1 MRVGDD
7 ESAKSKH
14 RAANDAPAK
23 KMNSAQCALVAD
35 LSINTNIAFH
45 IRQQCTTAPFCLPPR
60 AVTRAVRATR
70 WRVQSA
76 KGPISVCGSKY
87 IQFFCFLI
95 VNF

>member
-35 LSINTNIAFH
+35 LNINTNIAFH
-45 IRQQCTTAPFCLPPR
+45 IQQQRTTAPFCLPSR
-60 AVTRAVRATR
+60 AVTRAVRSDTLAR
-70 WRVQSA
+70 GPFPHAVQNIHSF
-76 KGPISVCGSKY
+76 SV
-87 IQFFCFLI
+87 FLL
-95 VNF
+95 